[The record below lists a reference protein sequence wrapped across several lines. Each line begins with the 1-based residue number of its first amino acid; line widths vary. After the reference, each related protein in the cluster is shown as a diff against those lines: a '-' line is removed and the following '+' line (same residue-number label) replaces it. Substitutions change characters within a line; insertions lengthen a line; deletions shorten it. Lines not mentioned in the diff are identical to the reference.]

1 MVFQPLGAGLAPM
14 FSIVDPSRPSP
25 LNIILLTPKMI
36 LYSFWNI
43 ILYDAYEL
51 GSWHSCWDS
60 CCVCWGWP
68 GDWRFDLRF
77 VWCVR
82 GLRGGSNIY
91 FEFNVVYMC
100 VCVGLEIG
108 HICWKLVL
116 YDGCALLL
124 GNGLDIYF
132 GTYCMYVGIGLRILH
147 LRWMDCFIVWWMW
160 AGDLAFS
167 LEIMF
172 CMLGHGLG
180 IGD

>member
-1 MVFQPLGAGLAPM
+1 M

-100 VCVGLEIG
+100 VCVLGWRSDIYVGNWFCMMGVHCFWAMDWTFTLELIACMLG
-108 HICWKLVL
+108 SGWGFCIYVGWIVL
-116 YDGCALLL
+116 SYDGC
-124 GNGLDIYF
+124 
-132 GTYCMYVGIGLRILH
+132 
-147 LRWMDCFIVWWMW
+147 
-160 AGDLAFS
+160 
-167 LEIMF
+167 E
-172 CMLGHGLG
+172 LG
-180 IGD
+180 I